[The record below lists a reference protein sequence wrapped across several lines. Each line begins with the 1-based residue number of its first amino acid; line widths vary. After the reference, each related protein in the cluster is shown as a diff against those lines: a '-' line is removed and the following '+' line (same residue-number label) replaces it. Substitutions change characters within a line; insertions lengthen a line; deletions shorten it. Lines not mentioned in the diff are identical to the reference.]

1 MTNLLHARCRADVQ
15 LLSEREVRDH
25 LAQLSGWHADANA
38 IEKTFVFRNYHE
50 TIGFV
55 NALAW
60 IANTEDHHP
69 ELRVTYDRCVV
80 RFWTHTVGGVSRND
94 LICAAK
100 TDELVHFVA

>member
-1 MTNLLHARCRADVQ
+1 MTNLLHARCQVDVQ
-15 LLSEREVRDH
+15 ALNARELHDH
-25 LAQLSGWHADANA
+25 LAQLSGWHENAGA

-50 TIGFV
+50 TVSFV
-55 NALAW
+55 NAVAW

-80 RFWTHTVGGVSRND
+80 RFWTHSVGGISRND

-100 TDELVHFVA
+100 TDELVRFVA